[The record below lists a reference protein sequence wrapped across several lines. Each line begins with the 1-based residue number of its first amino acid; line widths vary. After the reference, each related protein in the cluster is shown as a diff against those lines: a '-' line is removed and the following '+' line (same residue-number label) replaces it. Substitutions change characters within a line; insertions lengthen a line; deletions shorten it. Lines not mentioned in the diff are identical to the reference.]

1 MHGTFTINKDV
12 HVQNT
17 ANKAY
22 EQIGHIDAWRFC
34 PSKVHVA
41 SPNCSQTV
49 ICVHGSPTKKNNTE
63 EIRLKECNTY
73 TYTPV

>member
-1 MHGTFTINKDV
+1 MHGTFTINEDV

-17 ANKAY
+17 ANEAY

-41 SPNCSQTV
+41 SPNCS
-49 ICVHGSPTKKNNTE
+49 
-63 EIRLKECNTY
+63 
-73 TYTPV
+73 